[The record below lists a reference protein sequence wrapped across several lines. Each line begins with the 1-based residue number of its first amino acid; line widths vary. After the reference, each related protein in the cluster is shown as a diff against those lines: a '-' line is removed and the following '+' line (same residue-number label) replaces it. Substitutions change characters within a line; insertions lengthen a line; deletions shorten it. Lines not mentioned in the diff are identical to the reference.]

1 MASCEGEAQK
11 ARRPVVLSINKL
23 AKGSSHH
30 RSRPI
35 RNGPSNKNR
44 RDPAFETFPST
55 HRPYSALPPPPPPP
69 LLRFFE
75 SSPLWLVAAQPT
87 RPIRIILRRFTEP
100 PSLSIDFFFF
110 LSLFL
115 TRAPSRGF
123 PPVPSLDLSTQN
135 LCLRTTL
142 TLERREIGNCRFT
155 QSLREEPA
163 CSKGDAVSFLSSFM
177 EEACCCAKVS
187 DWKFKIA
194 LVGSGVVS
202 GEGGDRSCKI

>member
-69 LLRFFE
+69 SLLRFFE

-123 PPVPSLDLSTQN
+123 PSRPLPRSFDTEPVFTNDFNVGEARNRKLPIYAIVTGRAGLFQGRCGFVPIFFYGGGVL
-135 LCLRTTL
+135 LCKSFR
-142 TLERREIGNCRFT
+142 LEI
-155 QSLREEPA
+155 
-163 CSKGDAVSFLSSFM
+163 
-177 EEACCCAKVS
+177 
-187 DWKFKIA
+187 
-194 LVGSGVVS
+194 
-202 GEGGDRSCKI
+202 

>member
-44 RDPAFETFPST
+44 RDPAFQTFPST

-69 LLRFFE
+69 SLLRFFE

-100 PSLSIDFFFF
+100 P
-110 LSLFL
+110 LSLHRFL
-115 TRAPSRGF
+115 FFPFSLFNPSTIQRIPPRPLARSFDTEPVFTNDFNVGEARNRKLPIYAIVTGRAGLFQGRCGF
-123 PPVPSLDLSTQN
+123 VPILFYGGGVL
-135 LCLRTTL
+135 LCKSFR
-142 TLERREIGNCRFT
+142 LEI
-155 QSLREEPA
+155 
-163 CSKGDAVSFLSSFM
+163 
-177 EEACCCAKVS
+177 
-187 DWKFKIA
+187 
-194 LVGSGVVS
+194 
-202 GEGGDRSCKI
+202 